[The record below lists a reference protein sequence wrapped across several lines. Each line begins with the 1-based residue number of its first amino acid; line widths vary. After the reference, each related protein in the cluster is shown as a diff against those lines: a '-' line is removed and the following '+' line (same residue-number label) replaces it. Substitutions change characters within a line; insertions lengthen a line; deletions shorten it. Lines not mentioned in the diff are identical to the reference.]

1 VALLLTT
8 QPLPAGERV
17 SVVGHSTA
25 LGVLVADALATSGLP
40 LARLVDVG
48 VAAEPAAF
56 GRALR
61 AELNAADTDAVVCVF
76 VPPIRRGEETAVAAE
91 LRNAVAGQAK
101 PVLSTFLGF
110 DGVPAELA
118 VPGRQAPMPGSIPS
132 FSSPERAVAALA
144 RVSRYARWRRREPG
158 QLPELAGIAV
168 ETARTLLAGVLA
180 VEPAGR
186 RLTDAECRQL
196 LGCYGIEVVPA
207 ERVSGPEQAVA
218 AAGRLG
224 WPVAIKV
231 SGQARLHLADAED
244 VRAAWRSLGLLD
256 EPSRDERSR
265 DERSREEPEIIL
277 QAMAPRGVDT
287 VLRVHDDR
295 SFGAL
300 ISFGVGGVATD
311 LLADRAY
318 AVVPLTTLDAAELIS
333 GPRAFPLL
341 AGYGGA
347 TPADL
352 PALVEL
358 ALRLSRLADDLPEVV
373 ECGLDPVVAAGTGA
387 AVLAADIR
395 IAPPIARDDRGA
407 RRLRGL

>member
-1 VALLLTT
+1 V
-8 QPLPAGERV
+8 
-17 SVVGHSTA
+17 
-25 LGVLVADALATSGLP
+25 LAT
-40 LARLVDVG
+40 D
-48 VAAEPAAF
+48 
-56 GRALR
+56 
-61 AELNAADTDAVVCVF
+61 
-76 VPPIRRGEETAVAAE
+76 
-91 LRNAVAGQAK
+91 
-101 PVLSTFLGF
+101 
-110 DGVPAELA
+110 
-118 VPGRQAPMPGSIPS
+118 
-132 FSSPERAVAALA
+132 
-144 RVSRYARWRRREPG
+144 
-158 QLPELAGIAV
+158 
-168 ETARTLLAGVLA
+168 
-180 VEPAGR
+180 PAGR
-186 RLTDAECRQL
+186 QLTDAECRQL

-218 AAGRLG
+218 AADLLG
-224 WPVAIKV
+224 WPVAIKAA
-231 SGQARLHLADAED
+231 GQTRLHLADAED
-244 VRAAWRSLGLLD
+244 VRAAWQSLGL
-256 EPSRDERSR
+256 P
-265 DERSREEPEIIL
+265 DERSREESPREEPETIV

-341 AGYGGA
+341 AGYGGGI
-347 TPADL
+347 PADL

-373 ECGLDPVVAAGTGA
+373 ECGLDPVVAAGAGA

-395 IAPPIARDDRGA
+395 VAPPIARDDRGA